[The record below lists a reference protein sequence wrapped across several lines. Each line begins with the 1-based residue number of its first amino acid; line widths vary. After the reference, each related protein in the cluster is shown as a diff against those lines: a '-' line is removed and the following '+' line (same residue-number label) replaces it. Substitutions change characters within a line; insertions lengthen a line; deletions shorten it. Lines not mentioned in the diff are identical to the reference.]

1 MYKCYAI
8 LGTNIVERKESN
20 KYHNRFLHLLGES

>member
-1 MYKCYAI
+1 MLCH
-8 LGTNIVERKESN
+8 LGTNIIERKESN